1 MAQKILLK
9 KSAVADKVPAASG
22 LSYGEITINYASGND
37 ANNFIAAR
45 RADDATTGSAS
56 ILIYDKKYNDKT
68 YAPII
73 HSHTVDSTTSTTS
86 TNPVQNAV
94 ITKYVTGFSS
104 NVVTALN
111 GKAASS
117 HDHTSLK
124 ANTDN
129 RNVETKPNDYN
140 SVFKIAGLKYST
152 AVASPSNSTY
162 GAVAGIRA
170 WSEKSGGEAH
180 ELFFD
185 GANGNI
191 YHRVGE
197 DTSWEGWKQLA
208 HTDDIPTIPTVN
220 DSKVIIKQNGT
231 EKGSFTLNQAGATTI
246 ELTDNNT
253 TYTTGTTS
261 TAGLTKLFTTTGAAI
276 DGAINQSAM
285 TTLLKN
291 YATSASSYMTVNGG
305 SLKEQIAAFNTLN
318 PSGDGLMPI
327 YFDSDSAQTAT
338 GVLMV
343 KDAKSGEGTF
353 YGLLVRN
360 DKKVAIIKLTV
371 SGSGNN
377 GFEYSTLPRF
387 DDVVCEVSGGT
398 NVKTSL
404 DTSNRLVTVSAEGTS
419 VTATTIANTD
429 LALTQELK
437 TLSGKVGSITIPT
450 VPITGVAGD
459 NTFITATTSN
469 KNVTVSVI
477 TGTVEASGKT
487 LAMAGDVKGYVNT
500 KLSSVYKYQGS
511 CTYAELTAKT
521 GMANGDVWNV
531 TDANGN
537 IPAGTNYAYVST
549 TKTWD
554 ALGGTIDLSGYSK
567 TGHTHNYAGSSS
579 AGGAAT
585 SANKLNSNAGSATQ
599 PIYFKNGVPS
609 ACTYTLGAS
618 VPSGAKFTDT
628 TYTTGTTGTAG
639 LTKLFTATG
648 TATDGAINQSAMTKL
663 LNGKSDTGHTHV
675 ATAITLGADIT
686 YTSQLDT
693 AQTVT
698 IANRGDAL
706 DDALSGIT
714 KALIDDEEVIAG
726 AITDLNTKIND
737 FAITAE
743 ETGTGNVVTGIS
755 ADGKKVIAKKGSIN
769 PSFTVSNDSAD
780 TVYLIGSKLGDSINT
795 STTQYASTAIPWSF
809 DYKVWMKGSNLY
821 AASDAR
827 LKVFDEENE
836 VFDWDKFEQIP
847 VKYYRWKDKP
857 FGKAQI
863 GTCAQTINEIYPE
876 VVCQHADGTY
886 GVAYDRLALISV
898 EGVKKL
904 RQELEEKERENT
916 ELKATVSSLTEDLV
930 DLTYTSRTF
939 TLTTTGEGDAT
950 ISMERKTTGSGITFR
965 IDYSYDNVE
974 WVNNWDFSPITLKNG
989 ETLYLRGR
997 CPRGTYS
1004 PFDYLTFVFSG
1015 TSANTRIIAD
1025 GYLYKLIGSGKEKLT
1040 TLNKYDGA
1048 NTAAFANLFSGCT
1061 MLSEAN
1067 LNLCATGLSSNAY
1080 KDLFNGCTALTNTPE
1095 INILEQWG
1103 ECAKGMFYGCSN
1115 IVDASNI
1122 TVSSSTYGSMSF
1134 SGAFYG
1140 CSSLK
1145 TGPSL
1150 YCDSGLVA
1158 YRACIN
1164 MFGNCNSLTG
1174 VGGNFNNVQLQS
1186 EACRNMFYG
1195 CTALTTPM
1203 PISIALVDSK
1213 SCSHMFSSCESL
1225 VEAPMSSL
1233 PGNTNCD
1240 NAYAYMFMT
1249 CKSLKKVPELSALT
1263 VGSGCYVGMFAEC
1276 TALENGPTI
1285 RLQYYSAETVADMFR
1300 TCNSLKSVKL
1310 DSPVRISSD
1319 MATCSWFRSNTGS
1332 GILYYVN
1339 KGLSSNEVRYLES
1352 SLPSGWTVK
1361 DWSVQDETN

>member
-22 LSYGEITINYASGND
+22 LSYGEITINYASGNN

-68 YAPII
+68 YAPIT

-111 GKAASS
+111 GKAVST
-117 HDHTSLK
+117 HDHISLK

-129 RNVETKPNDYN
+129 RNDETKPNDYN

-220 DSKVIIKQNGT
+220 NGSVTIKQNGT
-231 EKGSFTLNQAGATTI
+231 EKGNFTLNQAGDTTI

-253 TYTTGTTS
+253 TYTTGTTG
-261 TAGLTKLFTTTGAAI
+261 TAGLAKLFTSTGTAT

-305 SLKEQIAAFNTLN
+305 NLKEQIAAFNTLN
-318 PSGDGLMPI
+318 SSGNGLMPI
-327 YFDSDSAQTAT
+327 YFDSDSAGTAT

-371 SGSGNN
+371 SGSGNS

-404 DTSNRLVTVSAEGTS
+404 DTFNRLVTVSAEGTS

-459 NTFITATTSN
+459 NIFIKATTSN
-469 KNVTVSVI
+469 KNVTVSAI
-477 TGTVEASGKT
+477 TGTVEASGNT

-554 ALGGTIDLSGYSK
+554 ALGGTIDLTKYSK
-567 TGHTHNYAGSSS
+567 
-579 AGGAAT
+579 
-585 SANKLNSNAGSATQ
+585 
-599 PIYFKNGVPS
+599 
-609 ACTYTLGAS
+609 
-618 VPSGAKFTDT
+618 
-628 TYTTGTTGTAG
+628 
-639 LTKLFTATG
+639 
-648 TATDGAINQSAMTKL
+648 
-663 LNGKSDTGHTHV
+663 TGHTHV

-743 ETGTGNVVTGIS
+743 ESGTGNVVTGIS

-916 ELKATVSSLTEDLV
+916 ELKATVSSFTEDLV

-1015 TSANTRIIAD
+1015 TSANTRIVAD

-1067 LNLCATGLSSNAY
+1067 LNLCATGLSFNAY

-1095 INILEQWG
+1095 INILEQG
-1103 ECAKGMFYGCSN
+1103 AECAKGMFYGCSN
-1115 IVDASNI
+1115 IADASNI
-1122 TVSSSTYGSMSF
+1122 TVSSSTYGSFSF

-1158 YRACIN
+1158 YCACRN

-1186 EACRNMFYG
+1186 EACEYMFYG

-1213 SCSHMFSSCESL
+1213 SCYHMFSSCESL

-1240 NAYAYMFMT
+1240 KAYAYMFMT

-1276 TALENGPTI
+1276 TALEKGPTI

-1332 GILYYVN
+1332 GVLYYVN
-1339 KGLSSNEVRYLES
+1339 KGLSSNEVGYLES
-1352 SLPSGWTVK
+1352 SLPSGWAVK